1 MTGAWPH
8 LTATHRL
15 HSQQVSAPGLLVPK
29 QLHCG
34 PEGLALGTQLR
45 PRFPQ
50 ELLQEPPV
58 PGQLFQRLLQ
68 GPGQVRST
76 LCGALGRG
84 GDRQGLGECPD
95 FGGPELSG
103 EGGWYTPGSGEEMK
117 LRYSPRVRQTTFPQR
132 EMQGFSHPLYLDTE
146 RRRNTNNPS

>member
-84 GDRQGLGECPD
+84 GDRQGLGERPD

-103 EGGWYTPGSGEEMK
+103 EGGWYSRLWGGDEAQILPTCK
-117 LRYSPRVRQTTFPQR
+117 ANHLSP
-132 EMQGFSHPLYLDTE
+132 E
-146 RRRNTNNPS
+146 RDAGIQSSSIP